1 MPINLFNIE
10 DQWGFLI
17 IEFQFKRELIVYT
30 HLIFLNFFLNFMAL
44 STLSTGLK
52 LLKLILLVS
61 FKFLIHCQLSRESV
75 PWSFMNILYSSI
87 IARYIHY
94 IWLFSLVI
102 FSVDVEVSPCPM
114 LHSCH
119 SFSICYWNINSLS
132 DHNFIKVSLFLP
144 LISSAYWR
152 PISIRLLY
160 LTTKI

>member
-1 MPINLFNIE
+1 MPINLFYIV

-17 IEFQFKRELIVYT
+17 IKFQCKTELIVYT
-30 HLIFLNFFLNFMAL
+30 HLTFLIFFINFMVL
-44 STLSTGLK
+44 STLSTRLK
-52 LLKLILLVS
+52 FLKLILLVS
-61 FKFLIHCQLSRESV
+61 FKLLIYCQSSRESV

-94 IWLFSLVI
+94 IWLFSIVTC
-102 FSVDVEVSPCPM
+102 SVDVEVSPGPM

-119 SFSICYWNINSLS
+119 SFSICYWNMSSLS
-132 DHNFIKVSLFLP
+132 DHNFIKVSLLLL

-152 PISIRLLY
+152 PISIRLIY